1 MQKSARL
8 GMEAEFW
15 VSSYGP
21 NLGCTRPRKVG
32 VNLDLVDTNVHF
44 SVGSEDDAPLVPA
57 VTRDARVAIKAIHV
71 DLAADLVRYLMGLAC
86 CIHLNDLAGLM
97 LGTTSARRSGPEL
110 GPLRCVVRAPPKAT
124 VRRCWVWAM
133 YTESGEPEGALSGRI
148 AAKASSAADCSG
160 TSGSLKEVVANLNAL
175 PARQESPELELH
187 GGPHLLQKGP
197 PLRGQGPIGIS
208 LLERD
213 AATAGSSD
221 SPK

>member
-1 MQKSARL
+1 
-8 GMEAEFW
+8 MEAEFW